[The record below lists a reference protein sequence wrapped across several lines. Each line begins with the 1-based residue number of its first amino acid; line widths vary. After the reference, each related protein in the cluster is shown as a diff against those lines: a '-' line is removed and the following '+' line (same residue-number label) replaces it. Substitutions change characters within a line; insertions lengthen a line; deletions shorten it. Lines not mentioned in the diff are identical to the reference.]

1 MNNKKLINGLGLAR
15 RSGKIVFGFRLI
27 EAIKN
32 NQVNLVII
40 ATDMGETQKKKFID
54 KSNFY
59 NIEQWTDMMSIEELS
74 QATGL
79 KKVVAIG
86 IKDKNIITLLKQS
99 KEKE

>member
-1 MNNKKLINGLGLAR
+1 MNKIKLINNLGLAR
-15 RSGKIVFGFRLI
+15 RSGKIIFGFRLL

-40 ATDMGETQKKKFID
+40 ATDMGESQKKKYLD

-59 NIEQWTDMMSIEELS
+59 NIETWVDVVSIQELS
-74 QATGL
+74 QATGM

-86 IKDKNIITLLKQS
+86 IKDKNMITLFKQS